1 MLASMPGLDTYPQV
15 EVRSRAALRAWLLL
29 HQEREHG
36 VWLVTFKKGQG
47 PHVPWGELVEELL
60 CFGWVDSKPR
70 KLDAQRTMLLAT
82 PRKPKSAW
90 SKLNK
95 DRVLALTEAG
105 LMKPRGLK
113 MVALAKERGTWSVL
127 DEVDALTIPP
137 DLRAALERAPGA
149 LANFEGFPPSTRRGI
164 LEWIVQAKKPE
175 TRAARIE
182 ETARLA
188 AKNER
193 ANQWKPRR
201 S

>member
-1 MLASMPGLDTYPQV
+1 MLARMSGLDTYPQV
-15 EVRSRAALRAWLLL
+15 EVPSRAALRAWLEE
-29 HQEREHG
+29 HQERDGG

-47 PHVPWGELVEELL
+47 PHVPWGDLVEELL

-70 KLDAQRTMLLAT
+70 KLDERRTMLLAT

-105 LMKPRGLK
+105 LMRPRGLR

-127 DEVDALTIPP
+127 DEVDALIVPP
-137 DLRAALERAPGA
+137 DLAFALEKAPSA
-149 LANFEGFPPSTRRGI
+149 LANFEAFPPSTRRGI
-164 LEWIVQAKKPE
+164 LEWIVQAKRPE
-175 TRAARIE
+175 TRRARIE

-188 AKNER
+188 AMNER
-193 ANQWKPRR
+193 ANQWKPRP
-201 S
+201 